1 MKRHL
6 FSTITALTLAL
17 TGIPAQA
24 ADEAPHLKVYGYFN
38 YNGAIADG
46 SYGFASFY
54 LDGLD
59 KADVIYPYGEE
70 KSIYAGAC
78 VDDMFYAYEYKYNSV
93 AGPENG
99 NFISYN
105 IVSGRY
111 TQLGTE
117 GLEAMGAAFKPQD
130 MTYDYKT
137 GTMYAVGFSQGESAL
152 YEVNL
157 TNGMLT
163 KKVTLQGTLGAIAAD
178 NDGTIY
184 GAGAA
189 DGAIYR
195 VNMNDGSLLLV
206 ANTGFGSLMYNQTME
221 FDHSTGKLYWAA
233 NSYDYDGARET
244 YMLCIDLHAD
254 RITMKNLGA
263 IGTGSTFMA
272 MYIPFAE
279 GGIDAP
285 AAPSDLT
292 VAPGS
297 KGVRTATLEWTLPTT
312 TFGGDALTDAITSVT
327 VERNGEVVATLP
339 ATATGY
345 EDNGITEDGECEYV
359 VYATNAAGNGGKARA
374 FSFIG
379 NDKPDT
385 VTDMTFTVG
394 EGCASATLAWT
405 APAKGFNG
413 GYFSED
419 GLTYKIVRLPD
430 NKTVAEGLTE
440 TTFTDTGIGRLG
452 RYTYVIYACND
463 YGETAAEVGE
473 YYVLGKA
480 MDVPMTQDFS
490 NLNYF
495 ENQWMAYD
503 GNADNY
509 SWTYS
514 TEWGYYQFGDATPCA
529 EYIINPGIDNPG
541 NDADEWL
548 ITPPIKFEAGKPYKI
563 KLTVRC
569 INDHL
574 LKLTVGDN
582 NQLGSQADFNEITL
596 KEVTNGDKYE
606 TAEYEVGLPSG
617 IEGAKCVGLHL
628 VSPYPASTN
637 ASYLQIMN
645 VTVEEGEAT
654 GITTVASTTDGDGT
668 VYTIDGRAVRKD
680 GSLEGLEKG
689 IYIKDGKKYI
699 VE

>member
-1 MKRHL
+1 MKKHL
-6 FSTITALTLAL
+6 FPTIAALMLACA
-17 TGIPAQA
+17 GMPAYA
-24 ADEAPHLKVYGYFN
+24 ADDAPHLKVYGYFN

-54 LDGLD
+54 LDRLD
-59 KADVIYPYGEE
+59 EAEVVYPYGDE

-78 VDDMFYAYEYKYNSV
+78 VDDVFYAYEYKYNSV

-105 IVSGRY
+105 IVSGKY
-111 TQLGTE
+111 AQLGTE
-117 GLEAMGAAFKPQD
+117 GLGEQGASFKPQD
-130 MTYDYKT
+130 MTYDYST

-152 YEVNL
+152 YEVDL
-157 TNGMLT
+157 ADGTLA
-163 KKVTLQGTLGAIAAD
+163 KKVTLQETLGAIAAD
-178 NDGTIY
+178 KDGTVY
-184 GAGAA
+184 GVGAV

-195 VNMNDGSLLLV
+195 VNMDDGSLLLV
-206 ANTGFGSLMYNQTME
+206 ANTGFGGLMYNQTME
-221 FDHSTGKLYWAA
+221 FDHTTGLLYWAA
-233 NSYDYDGARET
+233 NSYDYDGARES
-244 YMLCIDLHAD
+244 YMLCVDLHAE
-254 RITMKNLGA
+254 RITIKNLGA
-263 IGTGSTFMA
+263 IGIGSTFMA
-272 MYIPFAE
+272 MYVPFAE
-279 GGIDAP
+279 GGINAP
-285 AAPSDLT
+285 AAPSDFT
-292 VAPGS
+292 VTPGAM
-297 KGVRTATLEWTLPTT
+297 GARTATLAWTVPTT
-312 TFGGDALTDAITSVT
+312 TFGGEPLADAVTGIT

-339 ATATGY
+339 ATATSY

-374 FSFIG
+374 FSFVG
-379 NDKPDT
+379 CDKPDA

-394 EGCASATLAWT
+394 EGCASATLSWV
-405 APAKGFNG
+405 APTRGFNG

-430 NKTVAEGLTE
+430 NKTVAEGLAE
-440 TTFTDTGIGRLG
+440 TSFTDTEIGRLG

-463 YGETAAEVGE
+463 NGETAAEVGE

-480 MDVPMTQDFS
+480 MDLPMTQDFS
-490 NLNYF
+490 NLTYF

-548 ITPPIKFEAGKPYKI
+548 VTPPMNFEAGKSYRL
-563 KLTVRC
+563 KLTARC
-569 INDHL
+569 IADHV
-574 LKLTVGDN
+574 LKLTVGGN
-582 NQLGSQADFNEITL
+582 NQLDSQADFGELTL
-596 KEVTNGDKYE
+596 KEVTNGDAYE
-606 TAEYEVGLPSG
+606 ISEYEVNLPSG
-617 IEGAKCVGLHL
+617 IEGVKCVGLHL
-628 VSPYPASTN
+628 VSPYPVSTN

-654 GITTVASTTDGDGT
+654 GITAPVIVPDNAA
-668 VYTIDGRAVRKD
+668 VYTIDGRMVDND
-680 GSLEGLEKG
+680 GSLEGLPKG
-689 IYIKDGKKYI
+689 VYVKGGKKYM
-699 VE
+699 VK